1 MMKYRN
7 TDRSQQAL
15 DAVNIFAGV
24 ALALSPWLL
33 GYVAES
39 TAMWSAWVA
48 GAIMTLIAAGALFA
62 FRQYEEWANL
72 VVGLWTVAAPWVLG
86 FAGIAAA
93 MWSHVLAGVVV
104 AALAAVGLWFAGN
117 RPLSSA

>member
-7 TDRSQQAL
+7 TGRSQQAL
-15 DAVNIFAGV
+15 EAVNIFAGV
-24 ALALSPWLL
+24 ALVLSPWLF
-33 GYVAES
+33 GYAAES

-48 GAIMTLIAAGALFA
+48 GAVMTLIAAGAVVA
-62 FRQYEEWANL
+62 FHQYEEWANL
-72 VVGLWTVAAPWVLG
+72 VLGLWTIAAPWALG

-104 AALAAVGLWFAGN
+104 AALAAVGLWFADN